1 MWPRG
6 KLASIED
13 LGAVHDERELE
24 SLKAAARQRVAAGH
38 VYTPALALARRP
50 LLAAAGLTFSVAVS
64 SYG

>member
-1 MWPRG
+1 VWPRG

-38 VYTPALALARRP
+38 VHTQPWPAGP
-50 LLAAAGLTFSVAVS
+50 S
-64 SYG
+64 SRLRV